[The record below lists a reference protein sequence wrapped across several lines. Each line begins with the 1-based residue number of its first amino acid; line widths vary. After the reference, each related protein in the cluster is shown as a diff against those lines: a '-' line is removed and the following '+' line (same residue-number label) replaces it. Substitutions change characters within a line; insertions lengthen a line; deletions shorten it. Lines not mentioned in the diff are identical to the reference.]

1 MTVYLLGKEPVFP
14 PADEADPV
22 GIIAVGGDLSPERL
36 IAAYSG
42 GIFPWYSEGEPILWW
57 SPDPRLVLFPDEIHI
72 SGSLRR
78 LLNRSPFEITF
89 DRSFDAIIEACQQP
103 RKYQG
108 ETWITEEMAT
118 AFKRLHKLGYAH
130 SLEVRKNDK
139 IVGGLYGVSLGK
151 CFFAESMF
159 HRVNNAS
166 KFGMVRFVQKLNELD
181 FRIMDCQVSSFH
193 LKTMGARE
201 IPRKKFLDLL
211 AESLQKENLK
221 GSWSFLDDHK

>member
-14 PADEADPV
+14 PADEADPT

-36 IAAYSG
+36 IAAYSR

-57 SPDPRLVLFPDEIHI
+57 SPDPRLVLFPDELHI

-78 LLNRSPFEITF
+78 LLNRNPFEITF

-103 RKYQG
+103 RK
-108 ETWITEEMAT
+108 
-118 AFKRLHKLGYAH
+118 LGYAH
-130 SLEVRKNDK
+130 SLEVRKNDE

-159 HRVNNAS
+159 HRVDNAS
-166 KFGMVRFVQKLNELD
+166 KFGLVRFVQKLNELD
-181 FRIMDCQVSSFH
+181 FRIMDCQVSNSH

-201 IPRKKFLDLL
+201 ISRKEFLDLL
-211 AESLQKENLK
+211 DKSLQKENLK
-221 GSWSFLDDHK
+221 SSGSFLGDHR

>member
-14 PADEADPV
+14 PADEADPI

-36 IAAYSG
+36 IAAYSK

-78 LLNRSPFEITF
+78 LLNRNPFEITF

-108 ETWITEEMAT
+108 ETWITEEMIT
-118 AFKRLHKLGYAH
+118 AYKRLHELGYAH
-130 SLEVRKNDK
+130 SLEVRRNDE
-139 IVGGLYGVSLGK
+139 IVGGLYGVSLGR

-159 HRVNNAS
+159 HRVDNAS

-181 FRIMDCQVSSFH
+181 FRIMDCQVSSSH

-201 IPRKKFLDLL
+201 IPRKEFLDLL
-211 AESLQKENLK
+211 TESGQKENLK

>member
-1 MTVYLLGKEPVFP
+1 MAVYLLGKEPVFP
-14 PADEADPV
+14 PADEADPT

-36 IAAYSG
+36 IAAYSR

-57 SPDPRLVLFPDEIHI
+57 SPDPRLVLFPDELHI

-78 LLNRSPFEITF
+78 LLNRNPFEITF

-118 AFKRLHKLGYAH
+118 AYKRLHELGYAH
-130 SLEVRKNDK
+130 SLEVRKNDE

-159 HRVNNAS
+159 H
-166 KFGMVRFVQKLNELD
+166 
-181 FRIMDCQVSSFH
+181 
-193 LKTMGARE
+193 
-201 IPRKKFLDLL
+201 
-211 AESLQKENLK
+211 
-221 GSWSFLDDHK
+221 

>member
-14 PADEADPV
+14 PADEADPT

-36 IAAYSG
+36 IAAYSR

-57 SPDPRLVLFPDEIHI
+57 SPDPRLVLFPDELHI

-78 LLNRSPFEITF
+78 LLNRNPFEITF
-89 DRSFDAIIEACQQP
+89 DRGFDAIIEACQQP

-118 AFKRLHKLGYAH
+118 AYKKLHELGYAH
-130 SLEVRKNDK
+130 SLEVWKNDE

-159 HRVNNAS
+159 HRVDNAS
-166 KFGMVRFVQKLNELD
+166 KFGLVRFVQKINELD
-181 FRIMDCQVSSFH
+181 FRIMDCQVSNSH

-201 IPRKKFLDLL
+201 ISRKEFLDLL
-211 AESLQKENLK
+211 DKSLQKENLK
-221 GSWSFLDDHK
+221 SSGSFLGDHR